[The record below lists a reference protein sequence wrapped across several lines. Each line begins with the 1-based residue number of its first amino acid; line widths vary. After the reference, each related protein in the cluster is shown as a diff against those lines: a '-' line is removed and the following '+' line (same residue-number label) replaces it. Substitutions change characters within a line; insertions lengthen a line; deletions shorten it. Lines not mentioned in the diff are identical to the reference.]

1 MVFSSRFRGVSL
13 MRTLYSVRTRIEI
26 TAARI
31 ACALIMLGVLGFAP
45 PSTVAQSSDV
55 FDQRVQNEVDRD
67 TVTAGRFDDGRMWTF
82 DHPPLD
88 DFESRYGF
96 RPDDAWLER
105 ARLGALRIP
114 GCSASFVSANGLVM
128 TNHHCARSHATDV
141 EQEGEDLLQN
151 GFYATSTRRER
162 RAPNFYA
169 DQLLEITDVSDRV
182 DKALAAAETDAER
195 QQAREE
201 VFQQIQD
208 ERTAEVSGGAD
219 GYRTEIRALYDGAQH
234 SAYTFR
240 RYEDV
245 RLAFLPE
252 RQLGYFGGDT
262 DNFTYPR
269 YALDMAL
276 FRVYENGEPLQPEVY
291 FEWDTE
297 GSRSGDPVFVVGNPG
312 STLRLETFSQLEFRR
327 DISDAAFLRFLETRV
342 DAIQAYTDA
351 NPDAPS
357 AIKSVIFSLQNA
369 GKLYN
374 GRVEALNDAYI
385 MARIRQGEQ
394 NFKDQIR
401 VDSSLVETYGGLFEE
416 MASVQ
421 EEKRE
426 VAPTHQAFLLASNG
440 TISSVTLRR
449 AMAARRYLD
458 RTEAAGEQGEAPS
471 EQIEKLRSDIIAS
484 PQPRGLNE
492 AFLEARLADF
502 EHYYGAGDP
511 AVQNIL
517 NGRTPAL
524 AAQQILDASVLAN
537 SASAAKALESESLT
551 SDDPAIQMIEALSD
565 RYQAYQSAWA
575 GLSARQ
581 ADIAA
586 DIGRAR
592 FAVYGNDV
600 PPDATFSLRLSD
612 GVVQGYEYNGT
623 EAPAYTT
630 YFGLYGHYH
639 AYGEGTEWAL
649 PSRWQSPSSSF
660 DLSTPINMVS
670 TNDITGGNSGSPV
683 LSRDL
688 KVVGLAFDGNI
699 ESLAGDFIFLPDRMR
714 TVSVDVRGMIEA
726 LNDIYD
732 ADRLVQE
739 ATGRGFVETE
749 TAAQDAR

>member
-1 MVFSSRFRGVSL
+1 MFATLLIGL
-13 MRTLYSVRTRIEI
+13 APRT
-26 TAARI
+26 
-31 ACALIMLGVLGFAP
+31 AL
-45 PSTVAQSSDV
+45 AQSPDV
-55 FDQRVQNEVDRD
+55 FDQRVRNEVDRD

-88 DFESRYGF
+88 DFENRYGF

-141 EQEGEDLLQN
+141 EREGEDLLTN

-162 RAPNFYA
+162 QAPNFYA
-169 DQLLEITDVSDRV
+169 DQLLKITDVSDRV
-182 DKALAAAETDAER
+182 DAALASAETDAER
-195 QQAREE
+195 QQAREKI
-201 VFQQIQD
+201 FAQIQD
-208 ERTAEVSGGAD
+208 ELTSEVSRGSD

-240 RYEDV
+240 RYDDV

-252 RQLGYFGGDT
+252 LQLGYFGGDT

-276 FRVYENGEPLQPEVY
+276 FRVYENGEPLQPDVY

-297 GSRSGDPVFVVGNPG
+297 GSRPGDPVFVVGNPG

-327 DISDAAFLRFLETRV
+327 DVTDTAFLRFLETRV
-342 DAIQAYTDA
+342 DALRAYTRA

-357 AIKSVIFSLQNA
+357 ALKNSIFSLLNA

-374 GRVEALNDAYI
+374 GRVEALNDDYI

-394 NFKDQIR
+394 NFKDAIAA
-401 VDSSLVETYGGLFEE
+401 DSSLADTYGGLFDN
-416 MASVQ
+416 MAAVQ
-421 EEKRE
+421 DEKRE
-426 VAPTHQAFLLASNG
+426 VAPTHQAFLLSSNA
-440 TISSVTLRR
+440 TFSSVTVRR
-449 AMAARRYLD
+449 ALAARQYLD
-458 RTEAAGEQGEAPS
+458 RTEAGASGEQV
-471 EQIEKLRSDIIAS
+471 EQLRASVIAS
-484 PQPRGLNE
+484 EQPRGLNE
-492 AFLEARLADF
+492 AFLAARLTDF
-502 EHYYGAGDP
+502 EHYYGADDP
-511 AVQNIL
+511 AVREIL
-517 NGRTPAL
+517 DGRTPKL
-524 AAQQILDASVLAN
+524 AAQQILDASVLAD
-537 SASAAKALESESLT
+537 SASVAEALDNDSLT
-551 SDDPAIQMIEALSD
+551 SDDPALQMIAALSG
-565 RYQAYQSAWA
+565 RYQTYQSAWS
-575 GLSARQ
+575 GLTARQ
-581 ADIAA
+581 SDLAA
-586 DIGRAR
+586 KIGRAR

-600 PPDATFSLRLSD
+600 PPDATFSLRLAD

-630 YFGLYGHYH
+630 YFGLYGHYFAH
-639 AYGEGTEWAL
+639 GDDTEWAL
-649 PSRWQSPSSSF
+649 PSRWLSPPSSF
-660 DLSTPINMVS
+660 DRSTPMNMVS

-726 LNDIYD
+726 LDEIYD

-739 ATGRGFVETE
+739 ATGRGFVESE
-749 TAAQDAR
+749 TDAQEAR

>member
-1 MVFSSRFRGVSL
+1 MASLCRLCVADSVLSTCIGYVVLVLAVSL
-13 MRTLYSVRTRIEI
+13 
-26 TAARI
+26 
-31 ACALIMLGVLGFAP
+31 LGHAP
-45 PSTVAQSSDV
+45 HHASAQSPDV
-55 FDQRVQNEVDRD
+55 FDQRVRSEVDRD
-67 TVTAGRFDDGRMWTF
+67 TVTAGRFDNGRMWTF
-82 DHPPLD
+82 GHPPLD
-88 DFESRYGF
+88 DFENRYEF
-96 RPDDAWLER
+96 RPDEAWLER

-114 GCSASFVSANGLVM
+114 GCSASFVSGNGLVM

-141 EQEGEDLLQN
+141 EREGEDLLEN
-151 GFYATSTRRER
+151 GFYATSIRRER

-169 DQLLEITDVSDRV
+169 DQLLKITDVSERV
-182 DKALAAAETDAER
+182 DAALSSAETDAER

-201 VFQQIQD
+201 VYQEIQN
-208 ERTAEVSGGAD
+208 ELTAEVGKGD
-219 GYRTEIRALYDGAQH
+219 GNYRTEIRALYDGAQH

-240 RYEDV
+240 RYTDV
-245 RLAFLPE
+245 RLTFLPE
-252 RQLGYFGGDT
+252 LQLGYFGGDS

-276 FRVYENGEPLQPEVY
+276 FRVYENGEPFEPDVY

-297 GSRSGDPVFVVGNPG
+297 GSRPGDPVFVVGNPG

-327 DISDAAFLRFLETRV
+327 DVSDTAFLRFLETRV
-342 DAIQAYTDA
+342 DALRTYTEA

-357 AIKSVIFSLQNA
+357 AIKNSIFSLLNA

-394 NFKDQIR
+394 NFKDALAA
-401 VDSSLVETYGGLFEE
+401 DSSLAETYGGLFDK

-421 EEKRE
+421 AEKRE

-440 TISSVTLRR
+440 TFSSVTLRR
-449 AMAARRYLD
+449 ALAARQYLD
-458 RTEAAGEQGEAPS
+458 RTEAGASGEQV
-471 EQIEKLRSDIIAS
+471 QQLRSDVIAS
-484 PQPRGLNE
+484 MQPRGLNK
-492 AFLEARLADF
+492 AFLTARLTDF
-502 EHYYGAGDP
+502 VHYYGVEDP
-511 AVQNIL
+511 AVQQIT
-517 NGRTPAL
+517 NGQTPAQ
-524 AAQQILDASVLAN
+524 AAKQILDASALAD
-537 SASAAKALESESLT
+537 SASTAEALQTGSLT
-551 SDDPAIQMIEALSD
+551 GDDPAIQMVEALSD
-565 RYQAYQSAWA
+565 RYQAYQSAWS

-581 ADIAA
+581 ADIASE
-586 DIGRAR
+586 IGRAR

-600 PPDATFSLRLSD
+600 PPDATFSLRLAD

-630 YFGLYGHYH
+630 YYGLYEHYF
-639 AYGEGTEWAL
+639 ANGENSEWDL
-649 PSRWQSPSSSF
+649 PRRWMSPSSTF
-660 DLSTPINMVS
+660 DRSTPINMVS

-726 LNDIYD
+726 LDEIYD

-739 ATGRGFVETE
+739 ATGRGFVESE
-749 TAAQDAR
+749 TDAQEAR

>member
-1 MVFSSRFRGVSL
+1 MVSSLRFRTVHAAPSK
-13 MRTLYSVRTRIEI
+13 YADVI
-26 TAARI
+26 TGFIATALLALVIGLAPRAA
-31 ACALIMLGVLGFAP
+31 L
-45 PSTVAQSSDV
+45 AQSPDV

-88 DFESRYGF
+88 DFENRYGF

-141 EQEGEDLLQN
+141 EREGEDLLAN
-151 GFYATSTRRER
+151 GFYAISTRRER

-169 DQLLEITDVSDRV
+169 DQLLNITDVSDRV
-182 DKALAAAETDAER
+182 DAALSSAETDAER

-201 VFQQIQD
+201 IFQQIQN
-208 ERTAEVSGGAD
+208 ERTAEISGGDD

-252 RQLGYFGGDT
+252 LQLGYFGGDS

-291 FEWDTE
+291 FPWDTE
-297 GSRSGDPVFVVGNPG
+297 GSRPGDPVFVVGNPG
-312 STLRLETFSQLEFRR
+312 STLRLETLSQLEFRR
-327 DISDAAFLRFLETRV
+327 DVTDSAFLRFLNTRV
-342 DAIQAYTDA
+342 EALRAYTDA

-357 AIKSVIFSLQNA
+357 SIKNSIFSLLNA
-369 GKLYN
+369 AKLYN
-374 GRVEALNDAYI
+374 GRVEALNDDYI

-394 NFKDQIR
+394 NFTDKLSA
-401 VDSSLVETYGGLFEE
+401 DSSLAATYGGLFED

-426 VAPTHQAFLLASNG
+426 VAPTHQAFLLSSNG
-440 TISSVTLRR
+440 TFSSVTLRR
-449 AMAARRYLD
+449 AMAARQYLD
-458 RTEAAGEQGEAPS
+458 RTEAGASGEQVE
-471 EQIEKLRSDIIAS
+471 ELRAS
-484 PQPRGLNE
+484 VVASSQPRGLNE
-492 AFLEARLADF
+492 AFLEARLADV
-502 EHYYGAGDP
+502 EHYYGEEDP
-511 AVQNIL
+511 AVQQIL

-524 AAQQILDASVLAN
+524 AAREILDASVLAD
-537 SASAAKALESESLT
+537 SASAAEALESGSLT
-551 SDDPAIQMIEALSD
+551 SDDPALRMIAALSD
-565 RYQAYQSAWA
+565 RYRSYQSAWS
-575 GLSARQ
+575 GLTARQ
-581 ADIAA
+581 SDLAA
-586 DIGRAR
+586 EIGRAR

-630 YFGLYGHYH
+630 YFGLYGHYF
-639 AYGEGTEWAL
+639 AYGEGTEWEL
-649 PSRWQSPSSSF
+649 PRRWLSPPSSF
-660 DLSTPINMVS
+660 DRSTPMNMVS

-699 ESLAGDFIFLPDRMR
+699 QSLAGDFIFLPDRMR

-726 LNDIYD
+726 LDEIYD

-739 ATGRGFVETE
+739 ATGRGFVESE
-749 TAAQDAR
+749 TNAQEAQ